1 MIASVER
8 LRYRLTV
15 WYVTV
20 FTVIMA
26 GFGLAAYV
34 VLDREM
40 ERGLDRSLER
50 TVDIRTRWVLEGTRP
65 RTARFNPE
73 DSIPLER
80 QVFVFSARRYRACE
94 TCQRA
99 WIIEPISPT
108 KAATFIRAH
117 ALRVLNDST
126 PRYNVRSADGT
137 RYILYGKKVTA
148 QSGRVYATVAV
159 AASEEL
165 QRRYPSAFAGFIA
178 AAVVALLLVG
188 LGGAALAQESI
199 KPIESAITQMRRFM
213 GDAAHELK
221 TPIAVLRA
229 RTDVALQRERSSEE
243 YQETLDSVSKEAERL
258 GNLVENMLLL
268 ARADAG
274 QWPVQK
280 STVYLDDVLMDAA
293 SAARALGSRK
303 NVHIEVEA
311 LEEAAINGDPTLLR
325 QLLMI
330 LLDNAINFTPPGGKI
345 TALAEKNGRNCFI
358 TIKDTGVGISA
369 SALPHVFE
377 RFFRADPARSR
388 GGSGLGLSIARWIV
402 DVHRGRIS
410 VQSAEGQG
418 TTVKVTF
425 PSARGSGTRSG
436 SPA

>member
-1 MIASVER
+1 MIPSVER
-8 LRYRLTV
+8 LRYRLTL

-26 GFGLAAYV
+26 AFGVAAYV
-34 VLDREM
+34 VLTREM
-40 ERGLDRSLER
+40 ELGLDRSLER

-65 RTARFNPE
+65 RSSRFNPE

-80 QVFVFSARRYRACE
+80 QVFVFSANRRKGCANCPPF
-94 TCQRA
+94 
-99 WIIEPISPT
+99 WFIEPIAPK
-108 KAATFIRAH
+108 KAASFIQSH

-126 PRYNVRSADGT
+126 PKYRVRLSDGT

-165 QRRYPSAFAGFIA
+165 QRRYPSAFMGFIG

-188 LGGAALAQESI
+188 IGGATLAQESI

-229 RTDVALQRERSSEE
+229 RTDVALQRERSTEE
-243 YQETLDSVSKEAERL
+243 YHEILTSVSSEAERL

-268 ARADAG
+268 ARADSG

-280 STVYLDDVLMDAA
+280 TKVYLDDVLMDAA
-293 SAARALGSRK
+293 SAARALGSHK
-303 NVHIEVEA
+303 NVQIELDT

-330 LLDNAINFTPPGGKI
+330 LLDNAINFTPEGGKVS
-345 TALAEKNGRNCFI
+345 ALAEKNGRSCRV
-358 TIKDTGVGISA
+358 TIKDTGVGIPT

-388 GGSGLGLSIARWIV
+388 GGTGLGLSIARWIV
-402 DVHRGRIS
+402 DVHHGRID
-410 VQSAEGQG
+410 VQSAEGKG
-418 TTVKVTF
+418 TTVSVTF
-425 PSARGSGTRSG
+425 PSARPSG
-436 SPA
+436 SRSSA

>member
-1 MIASVER
+1 MIAPIER
-8 LRYRLTV
+8 LRYRLTA
-15 WYVTV
+15 WYVGV

-26 GFGLAAYV
+26 GFGVAAYL
-34 VLDREM
+34 VLTREM
-40 ERGLDRSLER
+40 EHGLDRSLER

-65 RTARFNPE
+65 RTARFNPQ

-80 QVFVFSARRYRACE
+80 QVFVFSAQRRRVCE
-94 TCQRA
+94 KCPLK
-99 WIIEPISPT
+99 WFIEPISPPQ
-108 KAATFIRAH
+108 AETFIRAH

-126 PRYNVRSADGT
+126 PKYNVRAADGT
-137 RYILYGKKVTA
+137 RYLLYGKKVTA

-165 QRRYPSAFAGFIA
+165 QRRYPSAFLGFVM
-178 AAVVALLLVG
+178 AAVVALMLVG
-188 LGGAALAQESI
+188 AGGAALARESI

-229 RTDVALQRERSSEE
+229 RTDVALQRERSSDE
-243 YQETLDSVSKEAERL
+243 YKETLESVSKEAERL

-293 SAARALGSRK
+293 SAAQALGSRK
-303 NVHIEVEA
+303 NVQIE
-311 LEEAAINGDPTLLR
+311 LDTLDEAAINGDPTLLR

-330 LLDNAINFTPPGGKI
+330 LLDNAVNFTPAGGKV
-345 TALAEKNGRNCFI
+345 TALAEKNGRTASI
-358 TIKDTGVGISA
+358 TIRDTGVGIPA

-402 DVHRGRIS
+402 DVHRGRID
-410 VQSAEGQG
+410 VRSAEGKG

-425 PSARGSGTRSG
+425 PVARGG
-436 SPA
+436 SDKKEEA